1 MSNYWINVINTTHTV
16 TCMVSLIYGALIIA
30 LTIGAIG
37 IYGLGQIKY
46 YIKYIKYNVLL
57 LILLIL
63 TFIFT
68 SPIN

>member
-1 MSNYWINVINTTHTV
+1 MSNYWINVINTTHMV
-16 TCMVSLIYGALIIA
+16 TGLLSVIYGALTIA

-37 IYGLGQIKY
+37 IYGLEQIKY
-46 YIKYIKYNVLL
+46 YIKYIKCNMLL